1 MTCHVGVQP
10 ILVKE
15 DHQWDWLA
23 KGSASVDSLLL
34 DRESAVREL
43 EAASLLEVVSAA
55 DWPGPH
61 TRSFFSRR
69 EPRPAIALKDVSLH
83 VSDVV
88 YDYILRPRCKQRT
101 MVMVFYRSVLTRLE
115 LLIGKRLILVLLW
128 LLWQL
133 LSQVTTYDELL

>member
-1 MTCHVGVQP
+1 MQP

-23 KGSASVDSLLL
+23 RGSESVDSLLL
-34 DRESAVREL
+34 NRESAVREL
-43 EAASLLEVVSAA
+43 EATSLLEVVSAA
-55 DWPGPH
+55 DWPGPRMRTLLSLH
-61 TRSFFSRR
+61 R
-69 EPRPAIALKDVSLH
+69 PRPPIALKDVSLH
-83 VSDVV
+83 VSEIV
-88 YDYILRPRCKQRT
+88 YNYVLKPRSKRRT

-133 LSQVTTYDELL
+133 LSQVTM